1 MNIKNK
7 DFIFIGSNS
16 SLAKYSIA
24 KFSKN
29 NSIFGTFNKKMPE
42 NSKNFNFLEKV
53 DLSKN
58 KQIENFYNKIKEDLN
73 NIILINFAAY
83 KRDSLLVEVNERDLL
98 KSF

>member
-58 KQIENFYNKIKEDLN
+58 KQIESETKTSIGDL
-73 NIILINFAAY
+73 IQEELS
-83 KRDSLLVEVNERDLL
+83 DSSKD
-98 KSF
+98 